1 MTRTKRNTRT
11 KALQNLKSLKN
22 FAISTVEAARD
33 AAISRAGEAR
43 AKTVQVMTQ
52 FEKAFEQ
59 RVSKTISRLGV
70 PSSKEV
76 RALSREVSQLK
87 ANVDKLRR
95 SRARA

>member
-11 KALQNLKSLKN
+11 EALQNLKSLKN
-22 FAISTVEAARD
+22 FALSQVGAARD

-43 AKTVQVMTQ
+43 ARTLEVMTQ

-59 RVSKTISRLGV
+59 RVSRTISRLGV

-76 RALSREVSQLK
+76 RALSREISQLK
-87 ANVDKLRR
+87 ANVEKLRR
-95 SRARA
+95 TRARA

>member
-1 MTRTKRNTRT
+1 ME
-11 KALQNLKSLKN
+11 
-22 FAISTVEAARD
+22 V
-33 AAISRAGEAR
+33 
-43 AKTVQVMTQ
+43 VTQ

-87 ANVDKLRR
+87 ANVEKLRR
-95 SRARA
+95 TRARA

>member
-1 MTRTKRNTRT
+1 MTRTKRNTRA

-22 FAISTVEAARD
+22 FAISKVEAARD
-33 AAISRAGEAR
+33 AAVSGAGEAR
-43 AKTVQVMTQ
+43 ARTVEAMTQ

-59 RVSKTISRLGV
+59 RVSKTISRLGI

-87 ANVDKLRR
+87 ANVEKLRR
-95 SRARA
+95 TRARA

>member
-1 MTRTKRNTRT
+1 MTRTKRNIRT

-22 FAISTVEAARD
+22 FAVSTVEAARD

-43 AKTVQVMTQ
+43 ARTVEVMTQ

-87 ANVDKLRR
+87 ANVEKLRR
-95 SRARA
+95 TRARA

>member
-22 FAISTVEAARD
+22 FAISTVQAARD
-33 AAISRAGEAR
+33 AAISGAGEAR
-43 AKTVQVMTQ
+43 ARTVQVMTQ

-59 RVSKTISRLGV
+59 RVSRTISRLGV
-70 PSSKEV
+70 PSSREV
-76 RALSREVSQLK
+76 RALSREVSLLK

>member
-11 KALQNLKSLKN
+11 KALQNLESLKN
-22 FAISTVEAARD
+22 FAISKVEAAKD

-43 AKTVQVMTQ
+43 ARTVEVMTQ

-76 RALSREVSQLK
+76 RALSRQVSQLK
-87 ANVDKLRR
+87 ANVEKLRR
-95 SRARA
+95 ARAHA